1 MRPTLRSS
9 MILVA
14 GIPVA
19 LLPVLIGGEFW
30 VFWFSFLSLVFLLIG
45 IDGALSRPAR
55 KVQVAVKAPNQ
66 LFIGRSGELVID
78 VTQPTRFLPRSLTVL
93 VECDDLLEVR
103 KPYTVV
109 PDESGEAT
117 LAVDLMARRRGL
129 AHIERIWLRWR
140 GPLGLMSQTMVLEQ
154 GLEIPVVPDIQGV
167 RRAALQFFGSR
178 EHLAGIKLEQYAG
191 DGSEFDR
198 LREFVP
204 GLDHRSIDWKAS
216 ARHRKLLSREFR
228 AERNHQIIIA
238 FDTGRL
244 MGEPIGPIPKL
255 DHAINS
261 GLLLAWYSLRTGD
274 RVGLVGFDKHIN
286 IYREPVHGVGSFPG
300 LHAST
305 AQLAYS
311 PEETNFTLSFAQLA
325 TRLRRRSLIVLLTDF
340 VDTISARLMEENLQ
354 RLSRRHLVL
363 FVSVRN
369 PDLHAVVAERPKSIH
384 AMARS
389 VVAAEILQDR
399 EIVLSGLRR
408 FGIHTID
415 ASPAGISPELL
426 NRYLDIKRRE
436 QIA

>member
-1 MRPTLRSS
+1 MVL
-9 MILVA
+9 A
-14 GIPVA
+14 GGIPLA

-30 VFWFSFLSLVFLLIG
+30 VFWFSFLCLVLVLMG

-55 KVQVAVKAPNQ
+55 KAEITVNIPEQI
-66 LFIGRSGELVID
+66 FIGRPGHMDIQVNLPDKFIPGTLEILVEWDSLLENGKPRTITPDEKGHAALSFELV
-78 VTQPTRFLPRSLTVL
+78 
-93 VECDDLLEVR
+93 
-103 KPYTVV
+103 
-109 PDESGEAT
+109 
-117 LAVDLMARRRGL
+117 ARRRGM
-129 AHIERIWLRWR
+129 AHISRVWIRWS
-140 GPLGLMSQTMVLEQ
+140 GPLGLMSQTLVQLQDREV
-154 GLEIPVVPDIQGV
+154 PVVPDIQGV
-167 RRAALQFFGSR
+167 RNSALRFFGSR
-178 EHLAGIKLEQYAG
+178 EHLAGIKLEHYAG

-204 GLDHRSIDWKAS
+204 GLDNRTIDWKAS
-216 ARHRKLLSREFR
+216 ARHWKLLSREFI

-238 FDTGRL
+238 IDTGRL
-244 MGEPIGPIPKL
+244 MGEPVGGIPKL
-255 DHAINS
+255 DHAINA
-261 GLLLAWYSLRTGD
+261 GLLLSWYSLRTGD

-286 IYREPVHGVGSFPG
+286 LYREPVRGVGSFPG
-300 LHAST
+300 LHTST
-305 AQLAYS
+305 SQLTYS

-325 TRLRRRSLIVLLTDF
+325 SRLRRRTLIVLLTDF

-369 PDLHAVVAERPKSIH
+369 PDLQAIVTKRPDTIG

-389 VVAAEILQDR
+389 VVASDILQDR

-408 FGIHTID
+408 YGIQTID
-415 ASPAGISPELL
+415 APPEGISPELL